1 MRRAI
6 AASRRSKRSMN
17 EGDAELRKLLRMI
30 IAYFVHLETRFH
42 SWFVESSPFSAY
54 SYDQKN
60 AREFANVLWHET
72 MLADRERIEKYREA
86 IRRGVRKGDVV
97 VDIGAGTGILSFFA
111 AESAA
116 QVYAVEHADVIEIAE
131 TIRADNAIDNVEF
144 VKCNSR
150 DFDLP
155 QRADVIVHEQIGGEN
170 PLSENMIANLLDARR
185 RLLKPG
191 GRIIPAK
198 FEIFIEPIQLKE
210 DHVIPFLWEMKIGN
224 IDFRS
229 TAPIARPMS
238 GRRIAGH
245 ERRTISVAMVEHCL
259 CEPKPVMSFDLET
272 MEEGDIPRHVRY
284 ENVAA
289 RDGRIDGLCIYF
301 KAIFDDDLAI
311 ETTPTGH
318 VTNWAMLLYRME
330 QTWIARGETVAYEL
344 AIESILNDDAWAF
357 TWFRSQAG
365 RDRSGVD
372 IGLTPARL
380 AD

>member
-1 MRRAI
+1 LRHI
-6 AASRRSKRSMN
+6 
-17 EGDAELRKLLRMI
+17 LRKI
-30 IAYFVHLETRFH
+30 IDHLIRLEMRFH
-42 SWFVESSPFSAY
+42 CWFAESSPFAAY

-60 AREFANVLWHET
+60 AREFANVFWHET
-72 MLADRERIEKYREA
+72 MLADRERVEKYREA
-86 IRRGVRKGDVV
+86 IRRGVRRGDVV

-116 QVYAVEHADVIEIAE
+116 KVYAVEHADVIEIAE
-131 TIRADNAIDNVEF
+131 TIRADNAIDNVEL

-198 FEIFIEPIQLKE
+198 FDIFIEPVQLKE
-210 DHVIPFLWEMKIGN
+210 DHVIPFLWEMKIGSV
-224 IDFRS
+224 DFRS

-238 GRRIAGH
+238 GRRVAGH

-259 CEPKPVMSFDLET
+259 CAPKPIMSFDLET
-272 MEEGDIPRHVRY
+272 MEEGDIPRFLRY

-289 RDGRIDGLCIYF
+289 REGRIDGLCIYF
-301 KAIFDDDLAI
+301 KATFDDDLAI

-318 VTNWAMLLYRME
+318 VTSWAMLLYRME
-330 QTWIARGETVAYEL
+330 QTWVTKGEAVAYDL
-344 AIESILNDDAWAF
+344 AIESILKDDAWAF
-357 TWFRSQAG
+357 TWLRPQAG
-365 RDRSGVD
+365 RESAR
-372 IGLTPARL
+372 IGLTPAHL